1 MAKDTLR
8 VIYISRCF
16 LGSRGGVLLNTGMGE
31 AMALRLL
38 RGRGGRG

>member
-16 LGSRGGVLLNTGMGE
+16 LGSRGGVLQNTGMGE

-38 RGRGGRG
+38 RERG